1 MCVSEMGLRGEQGN
15 VILAVGVNFLS
26 SVVLDLLLIDCF
38 LGVGWLLA

>member
-1 MCVSEMGLRGEQGN
+1 MSVRILCGLQEN
-15 VILAVGVNFLS
+15 VVLNVGLNFLS